1 VIARA
6 LAVLVLAVLAGS
18 TPAKAPDPPDHS
30 GLPVIGPAPDFVLRA
45 QDGAEVALSHFRG
58 KAVAV
63 TFIFASCSATCPI
76 LTAKMADVQ
85 TELGSNFGTKI
96 AFLSIT
102 IDPEHDTPDV
112 LQRYA
117 HDFGADPA
125 GWKFLTGSPV
135 EIKEIERR
143 YGIFAAKL
151 SDRELDHTNLTS
163 LVDPRG
169 MLRVQYLGVRFDPDE
184 FRRDLLGLA
193 EKPDRGGDS

>member
-1 VIARA
+1 MRTAPVL
-6 LAVLVLAVLAGS
+6 LAAVLAGS
-18 TPAKAPDPPDHS
+18 TPAPLSDVQDRS

-45 QDGAEVALSHFRG
+45 QDGAAVALNQFRG

-76 LTAKMADVQ
+76 LTAKMATVQ
-85 TELGSNFGTKI
+85 DQLGSDFGSKV

-102 IDPEHDTPDV
+102 VDPEHDTPDV

-117 HDFGADPA
+117 RTFGTDPA
-125 GWKFLTGSPV
+125 GWKFLTGSPAA
-135 EIKEIERR
+135 IHDIERR
-143 YGIFAAKL
+143 YGVFATRS

-184 FRRDLLGLA
+184 FRRDLQGLV
-193 EKPDRGGDS
+193 ERPGSGQ

>member
-1 VIARA
+1 MRTAPIL
-6 LAVLVLAVLAGS
+6 LATVLAGS
-18 TPAKAPDPPDHS
+18 TPAAPTAQDRS
-30 GLPVIGPAPDFVLRA
+30 GLPVIGPAPDFVLRT
-45 QDGAEVALSHFRG
+45 QDGAEVALNKFRG

-76 LTAKMADVQ
+76 LTAKMASVQ
-85 TELGSNFGTKI
+85 AELGSDFGSKI

-102 IDPEHDTPDV
+102 IDPEHDTPEV

-117 HDFGADPA
+117 RTFGADPA

-135 EIKEIERR
+135 AIQDIERR
-143 YGIFAAKL
+143 YGVFASKS
-151 SDRELDHTNLTS
+151 SDREVDHTNLTS

-184 FRRDLLGLA
+184 FRRDLLGLV
-193 EKPDRGGDS
+193 EKPGLASNQ